1 MHKPSL
7 CVVSQHSSMP
17 LSGSNSMST
26 QQLSMVLEARQ
37 FAQRVQDK
45 LDAQFLEEVS
55 SKSTLRVIDAAGQM
69 RLGMGFISS
78 CDALGDGL

>member
-1 MHKPSL
+1 
-7 CVVSQHSSMP
+7 MP
-17 LSGSNSMST
+17 T

-55 SKSTLRVIDAAGQM
+55 SKRTRARDRCCRPNASWN
-69 RLGMGFISS
+69 
-78 CDALGDGL
+78 GLHFGL